1 MAKKYKK
8 EEVVSGLI
16 DFIKEA
22 THEGLLSEVV
32 GQLEEAAREGESAKI
47 AYIYTFF
54 KLTDDQKEAIK
65 KKLEKQVGHEINLRE
80 VIDRKLLA
88 GFKIKL
94 GDWVYDASL
103 KGQLESFKN
112 EIYANI

>member
-1 MAKKYKK
+1 MAKKFKK
-8 EEVVSGLI
+8 EEVVSGVI
-16 DFIKEA
+16 DFIKDT
-22 THEGLLSEVV
+22 THDGLLSEVA
-32 GQLEEAAREGESAKI
+32 GQLEEVAREGESAKI
-47 AYIYTFF
+47 AYIFTVF
-54 KLTDDQKEAIK
+54 KFTDAWKEEIK
-65 KKLEKQVGHEINLRE
+65 KRLEKEVGHEISLRE
-80 VIDRKLLA
+80 VVDKKLLA